1 MELGSLPRQERQR
14 MAFAIRNAENKH
26 DIEAEVLERH
36 YAVSIQHAGRDKI
49 TP

>member
-1 MELGSLPRQERQR
+1 
-14 MAFAIRNAENKH
+14 MAFSIRNVENNH
-26 DIEAEVLERH
+26 DVEAEALEQH

>member
-1 MELGSLPRQERQR
+1 

-26 DIEAEVLERH
+26 DVEAEVLERH

-49 TP
+49 TLVKNSCKMKNS